1 MQSSVEPMKDFSIE
15 IKKASENTARFG
27 FAVIFVFLLVLGI
40 WIILAPIHGA
50 IVANGQLMVDNHRK
64 KIQHLEGGVVEK
76 LLVKEGMKVSKNQ
89 TLMVLH
95 NSRVSSEISM
105 LQDQIVITEARMA
118 RLESQ
123 KNNLNN
129 IRFPSSLQEQSGDNK
144 IGQILESEKRI
155 FAAEKTSLSNQ
166 LVLIEKE
173 IKQTQAEESALLSQ
187 IVSTE
192 KTAAFLLEELKLNES
207 LASKGFV
214 ASPRL
219 LEFKRSLS
227 QQETSLGEFRADIER
242 VRQKSSELRLR
253 AMNLKDE
260 FVRNAAEELKVTQD
274 KLFDLRERKRIPEDQ
289 LARQSILSPVD
300 GYIVNLKVH
309 GVGEVIPSG
318 DSLMEVV
325 PENPNL
331 VIEVKISPKDVD
343 EIHVGGVA
351 EVKLAA
357 FKSRT
362 TPFLLGNVSYVS
374 GDALI
379 DEMTKLPVFVVHVK
393 VDAGDLVK
401 SESIKLI
408 PGMPVDVFIQ
418 TKSRSIV
425 DYLIEPVSD
434 LLTKS
439 LRES

>member
-155 FAAEKTSLSNQ
+155 FAAEKTSL
-166 LVLIEKE
+166 
-173 IKQTQAEESALLSQ
+173 
-187 IVSTE
+187 
-192 KTAAFLLEELKLNES
+192 
-207 LASKGFV
+207 
-214 ASPRL
+214 
-219 LEFKRSLS
+219 
-227 QQETSLGEFRADIER
+227 
-242 VRQKSSELRLR
+242 
-253 AMNLKDE
+253 
-260 FVRNAAEELKVTQD
+260 
-274 KLFDLRERKRIPEDQ
+274 
-289 LARQSILSPVD
+289 
-300 GYIVNLKVH
+300 
-309 GVGEVIPSG
+309 
-318 DSLMEVV
+318 
-325 PENPNL
+325 
-331 VIEVKISPKDVD
+331 
-343 EIHVGGVA
+343 
-351 EVKLAA
+351 
-357 FKSRT
+357 
-362 TPFLLGNVSYVS
+362 
-374 GDALI
+374 
-379 DEMTKLPVFVVHVK
+379 
-393 VDAGDLVK
+393 
-401 SESIKLI
+401 
-408 PGMPVDVFIQ
+408 
-418 TKSRSIV
+418 
-425 DYLIEPVSD
+425 
-434 LLTKS
+434 
-439 LRES
+439 